1 MRRRLINTRI
11 IILLLAAIA
20 IASCNKN
27 KHAESAGI
35 YEYHETD
42 GFNRADSI
50 IDKLSDER
58 DYEVMLRAID
68 SLYQKGE
75 VSHPKYIFYRTIT
88 LNQLNQQLTSLK
100 LYYQL
105 DTLDLRQIKTQ
116 TDIESYV
123 YSYNNYIRML
133 CDMRRYDRALRE
145 ASKADQRLR
154 WIGYTTFTDHHDIAQ
169 IIGESQLYLGQE
181 DSAAISFQRAL
192 KGIHQRLEN
201 HHNPLDLR
209 ECQKT
214 MNAIV
219 KCYMRKELYYKVGRW
234 ITIQDSLY
242 AMAQNYPEPDS
253 VYLDEMLA
261 EMSYSKALLAI
272 KQGKKKQA
280 EEAYKQYKQT
290 NTAKQLYNVV
300 NDNEYLMW
308 SGRYVEAARN
318 FERLDEFLLSNGYKC
333 DLENIGRYMIPKY
346 RANMLA
352 GRRDSAMHTADVIAD
367 YYNRAL
373 ADQKV
378 NDADLL
384 TMVYDTEGKERQIVE
399 KEAELSKQRLWTL
412 GIGFVIIVL
421 FFHIYGMM
429 RRRAYRKLD
438 ATNKQLDATNKQLKL
453 ANQRAEESSRMK
465 SKFIKQ
471 ISHEVRTPL
480 NVLSGF
486 SQVLA
491 YTDIEID
498 RDELK
503 SIRKKIVE
511 NTERITQLVD
521 KMLDLSMINTE
532 ADIECNEAITPALI
546 AEKAIEQSGINKAH
560 HLVLE
565 LQEEPETETTE
576 IHTNQKSAVKVL
588 AMLLD
593 NAMKFTH
600 PLAFKGTAPDQKAHV
615 TIIISMSANEV
626 KFTVEDTGIGI
637 PVYQAENIFTEFV
650 QLDEYTDGAGIGLS
664 IARSLARHMNGDVVL
679 DTSYTDGARF
689 VMTLP
694 MK

>member
-1 MRRRLINTRI
+1 MRGLINTRN
-11 IILLLAAIA
+11 IILLLAAVA
-20 IASCNKN
+20 IASCTNN

-42 GFNRADSI
+42 GFNHADSI
-50 IDKLSDER
+50 IDHLSDER
-58 DYEVMLRAID
+58 DYEAMLRAID
-68 SLYQKGE
+68 SLHNEGE
-75 VSHPKYIFYRTIT
+75 VSHPKYVFYRTIT
-88 LNQLNQQLTSLK
+88 LNLLNQQNTSLK

-105 DTLDLRQIKTQ
+105 DTMDLKEIKTQ

-123 YSYNNYIRML
+123 YSYNNYIRLL

-145 ASKADQRLR
+145 ANKADKRLR
-154 WIGYTTFTDHHDIAQ
+154 SIGYTTFTDHHDIAQ
-169 IIGESQLYLGQE
+169 IIGECQLYLGQE
-181 DSAAISFQRAL
+181 DSAAISFQRSL
-192 KGIHQRLEN
+192 KGIHQRLKN
-201 HHNPLDLR
+201 HNNPLDLR

-214 MNAIV
+214 MNAIA
-219 KCYMRKELYYKVGRW
+219 KSYMHKELYYKVGRW
-234 ITIQDSLY
+234 IAIQDSLY
-242 AMAQNYPEPDS
+242 MMAENSPKPDS
-253 VYLDEMLA
+253 VFLDEMGA
-261 EMSYSKALLAI
+261 EINYSKALLAI
-272 KQGKKKQA
+272 KQGKNKEA
-280 EEAYKQYKQT
+280 EEAYNLYKQT
-290 NTAKQLYNVV
+290 NTAKQLYNIV

-308 SGRYVEAARN
+308 SGHYAEAARN
-318 FERLDEFLLSNGYKC
+318 FEHLDAFLLSNGYKC

-346 RANMLA
+346 RANMMA
-352 GRRDSAMHTADVIAD
+352 GRRDSAIHIANVIAD

-384 TMVYDTEGKERQIVE
+384 TMVYDTEGKERQIAE
-399 KEAELSKQRLWTL
+399 QEAEITKQRLAAVV
-412 GIGFVIIVL
+412 IGLAVIIL
-421 FFHIYGMM
+421 FFHIYGIM

-438 ATNKQLDATNKQLKL
+438 ATNKQLKL
-453 ANQRAEESSRMK
+453 ANERAEESSRMK
-465 SKFIKQ
+465 DQFIKQ

-498 RDELK
+498 REELI

-521 KMLDLSMINTE
+521 KMLDLSLISSD
-532 ADIECNEAITPALI
+532 ADIECNDTITPALI
-546 AEKAIEQSGINKAH
+546 TSKAIELSGINKAR

-565 LQEEPETETTE
+565 LQEEREAESTE
-576 IHTNQKSAVKVL
+576 IRTNEKAAVKAL

-600 PLAFKGTAPDQKAHV
+600 PLAFKGTIPYQKARV
-615 TIIISMSANEV
+615 TIIIGMSANEV

-637 PVYQAENIFTEFV
+637 PADQTENIFTEFV
-650 QLDEYTDGAGIGLS
+650 QLDEYTDGTGIGLT
-664 IARSLARHMNGDVVL
+664 IARSLARHMNGDLIL
-679 DTSYTDGARF
+679 DTSYTGGARF

-694 MK
+694 IK

>member
-1 MRRRLINTRI
+1 MSRHINTRI
-11 IILLLAAIA
+11 ILLLLAAVV
-20 IASCNKN
+20 IASCNRH

-35 YEYHETD
+35 YEYHETE

-68 SLYQKGE
+68 SLYDKGE
-75 VSHPKYIFYRTIT
+75 VSKSKYIFYRTIT
-88 LNQLNQQLTSLK
+88 LNLLNQQSTSLK

-145 ASKADQRLR
+145 AYKADKRLR

-169 IIGESQLYLGQE
+169 IIGECQLYLGQE
-181 DSAAISFQRAL
+181 DSAAISFQRSL
-192 KGIHQRLEN
+192 KGVHQRLE
-201 HHNPLDLR
+201 HHNRPLDLR

-214 MNAIV
+214 MNAV
-219 KCYMRKELYYKVGRW
+219 AKAYMHKGLFYKVARW
-234 ITIQDSLY
+234 IMIQDSLY
-242 AMAQNYPEPDS
+242 TMAQNYPEPDS
-253 VYLDEMLA
+253 VYLDEMGA
-261 EMSYSKALLAI
+261 EINYTKALLAI
-272 KQGKKKQA
+272 KEGKK
-280 EEAYKQYKQT
+280 EEAEKAYKLYKQT

-308 SGRYVEAARN
+308 SGRYAEAARN
-318 FERLDEFLLSNGYKC
+318 FEHLDAFLLSNGYKS

-352 GRRDSAMHTADVIAD
+352 GRRDSAMQTADKIAD

-373 ADQKV
+373 TDQKI

-384 TMVYDTEGKERQIVE
+384 TMVYDTEGKERQIAE
-399 KEAELSKQRLWTL
+399 KEAELSQQRLVAVV
-412 GIGFVIIVL
+412 VITVILLL

-438 ATNKQLDATNKQLKL
+438 ATNKQLKL
-453 ANQRAEESSRMK
+453 ANQRAEESNRMK
-465 SKFIKQ
+465 DKFIKQ

-498 RDELK
+498 REELK

-521 KMLDLSMINTE
+521 KMLDLSLINTD
-532 ADIECNEAITPALI
+532 ADIECNDSITPAQV
-546 AEKAIEQSGINKAH
+546 ACKAIELCGINKAR

-565 LQEEPETETTE
+565 LQEEPEAETAQMR
-576 IHTNQKSAVKVL
+576 TNQQAAVKAL

-600 PLAFKGTAPDQKAHV
+600 PLAFKGTLPDQKARV
-615 TIIISMSANEV
+615 TIIIGMSDKEV
-626 KFTVEDTGIGI
+626 TFTVEDTGIGI
-637 PVYQAENIFTEFV
+637 PADQTENIFTEFV
-650 QLDEYTDGAGIGLS
+650 QLDEYTDGTGIGLS
-664 IARSLARHMNGDVVL
+664 IARSLARHMNGDVTL

>member
-1 MRRRLINTRI
+1 M
-11 IILLLAAIA
+11 
-20 IASCNKN
+20 
-27 KHAESAGI
+27 
-35 YEYHETD
+35 
-42 GFNRADSI
+42 
-50 IDKLSDER
+50 
-58 DYEVMLRAID
+58 
-68 SLYQKGE
+68 
-75 VSHPKYIFYRTIT
+75 
-88 LNQLNQQLTSLK
+88 
-100 LYYQL
+100 
-105 DTLDLRQIKTQ
+105 
-116 TDIESYV
+116 

-145 ASKADQRLR
+145 ANKADQRLR

-169 IIGESQLYLGQE
+169 IVGECQLYLGQE
-181 DSAAISFQRAL
+181 DSAAISFNRSL
-192 KGIHQRLEN
+192 KGVHQRLEK
-201 HHNPLDLR
+201 HNRPLDLR

-214 MNAIV
+214 MNAIA
-219 KCYMRKELYYKVGRW
+219 KAYMHKGLFYKVGRW

-242 AMAQNYPEPDS
+242 TMAQNYPEPDS
-253 VYLDEMLA
+253 VYLDEMRA

-272 KQGKKKQA
+272 KQGKRKEA
-280 EEAYKQYKQT
+280 EEAYKLYKQT
-290 NTAKQLYNVV
+290 NTAKQLYNIV

-308 SGRYVEAARN
+308 SGHFAEAARN
-318 FERLDEFLLSNGYKC
+318 FEHLDAFLLSNGYKS

-352 GRRDSAMHTADVIAD
+352 GRRDSAIHTADVIAD

-373 ADQKV
+373 ADQKM

-412 GIGFVIIVL
+412 GIGFAIIIL

-429 RRRAYRKLD
+429 RRRAYRKL
-438 ATNKQLDATNKQLKL
+438 NETNKQLKL
-453 ANQRAEESSRMK
+453 ANERAEESSRMK
-465 SKFIKQ
+465 DQFIKQ

-521 KMLDLSMINTE
+521 KMLDLSMINSD
-532 ADIECNEAITPALI
+532 ADIECNEQTKPADVAYEAVHTI
-546 AEKAIEQSGINKAH
+546 GINQAKHLDFRLNIDDNVKSVYIKTNVKA
-560 HLVLE
+560 
-565 LQEEPETETTE
+565 
-576 IHTNQKSAVKVL
+576 AVKAL
-588 AMLLD
+588 MLLLD

-600 PLAFKGTAPDQKAHV
+600 PLAYKDQKAPEGKASV
-615 TIIISMSANEV
+615 ELSVAVEGQNVVFAV
-626 KFTVEDTGIGI
+626 KDTGIGI
-637 PVYQAENIFTEFV
+637 PADQAENIFTEFV
-650 QLDEYTDGAGIGLS
+650 QLDEYQDGTGIGLT
-664 IARSLARHMNGDVVL
+664 IARSLARHMHGDVKL
-679 DTSYTDGARF
+679 DTSYTGGARF

-694 MK
+694 M

>member
-1 MRRRLINTRI
+1 MRERLETKLI
-11 IILLLAAIA
+11 IVLLAVAA
-20 IASCNKN
+20 LASCNNN
-27 KHAESAGI
+27 KHTESAGI

-68 SLYQKGE
+68 SLYDEGE
-75 VSHPKYIFYRTIT
+75 VSKSKYIFYRTIT
-88 LNQLNQQLTSLK
+88 LNLLNQQSTSLK

-145 ASKADQRLR
+145 ANKADQRLR
-154 WIGYTTFTDHHDIAQ
+154 WVGYTTFTDHHDIAQ
-169 IIGESQLYLGQE
+169 IVGECQLYLGQE
-181 DSAAISFQRAL
+181 DSAAISFNRSL
-192 KGIHQRLEN
+192 KGVHQRLEK
-201 HHNPLDLR
+201 HNRPLDLR

-214 MNAIV
+214 MNAIA
-219 KCYMRKELYYKVGRW
+219 KAYMHTGLFYKVGRW

-242 AMAQNYPEPDS
+242 TMAQNYPEPDS
-253 VYLDEMLA
+253 VYLDEMRA

-272 KQGKKKQA
+272 KQGKRKEA
-280 EEAYKQYKQT
+280 EEAYKLYKQT
-290 NTAKQLYNVV
+290 NTAKQLYNIV

-308 SGRYVEAARN
+308 SGRFAEAARN
-318 FERLDEFLLSNGYKC
+318 FEHLDAFLLSNGYKS

-352 GRRDSAMHTADVIAD
+352 GRKDSAIHTADVIAD

-373 ADQKV
+373 ADQKM

-412 GIGFVIIVL
+412 GIGFAIIIL

-429 RRRAYRKLD
+429 RRRAYRKL
-438 ATNKQLDATNKQLKL
+438 NETNKQLKL
-453 ANQRAEESSRMK
+453 ANERAEESSRMK
-465 SKFIKQ
+465 DQFIKQ

-521 KMLDLSMINTE
+521 KMLDLSMINSD
-532 ADIECNEAITPALI
+532 ADIECNEQTKPADV
-546 AEKAIEQSGINKAH
+546 AYEAVHTVGINQAKHLNFRLNIDDNVKSVYIKTNVKA
-560 HLVLE
+560 
-565 LQEEPETETTE
+565 
-576 IHTNQKSAVKVL
+576 AVKAL
-588 AMLLD
+588 MLLLD

-600 PLAFKGTAPDQKAHV
+600 PLAYKDQKAPEGKASV
-615 TIIISMSANEV
+615 ELSVAVEGQNVVFAV
-626 KFTVEDTGIGI
+626 KDTGIGI
-637 PVYQAENIFTEFV
+637 PADQAENIFTEFV
-650 QLDEYTDGAGIGLS
+650 QLDEYQDGTGIGLT
-664 IARSLARHMNGDVVL
+664 IARSLARHMHGDVKL
-679 DTSYTDGARF
+679 DTSYTGGARF

-694 MK
+694 M